1 MTKTMAAKGSNAL
14 GNTKKP
20 VTTGGMEAG
29 LKIGM
34 KVPVEHRVTWVKLPS
49 GGKTESIKWW
59 PGVLYESYTELI
71 QDVGK
76 CVFHVL

>member
-1 MTKTMAAKGSNAL
+1 
-14 GNTKKP
+14 
-20 VTTGGMEAG
+20 MEAG

-34 KVPVEHRVTWVKLPS
+34 KVPIENRVQWVKLPS
-49 GGKTESIKWW
+49 GGKVESVKWW

-76 CVFHVL
+76 CSM